1 MSVIAFQKATK
12 QFIDIQNNL
21 GSNDKLNE
29 YITHRGS
36 ASFLVLPGVSKGGYL
51 AKHYLTKFVA
61 MLITAAM
68 VCSFGLLKSQAAKA
82 TSI

>member
-1 MSVIAFQKATK
+1 MWMVRMIVQVTSKQACCSLLSKATQ

-36 ASFLVLPGVSKGGYL
+36 ASF
-51 AKHYLTKFVA
+51 
-61 MLITAAM
+61 
-68 VCSFGLLKSQAAKA
+68 
-82 TSI
+82 

>member
-1 MSVIAFQKATK
+1 MWMVRMIVQVTSKQLFIAFQKATQ

-36 ASFLVLPGVSKGGYL
+36 ASF
-51 AKHYLTKFVA
+51 
-61 MLITAAM
+61 
-68 VCSFGLLKSQAAKA
+68 
-82 TSI
+82 

>member
-1 MSVIAFQKATK
+1 MDGTDDRTGNFETGLLFIAFQKATQ

-36 ASFLVLPGVSKGGYL
+36 ASF
-51 AKHYLTKFVA
+51 
-61 MLITAAM
+61 
-68 VCSFGLLKSQAAKA
+68 
-82 TSI
+82 

>member
-1 MSVIAFQKATK
+1 MLMVRMTAQVTSKTGLLFIAFQKATQ

-36 ASFLVLPGVSKGGYL
+36 ASF
-51 AKHYLTKFVA
+51 
-61 MLITAAM
+61 
-68 VCSFGLLKSQAAKA
+68 
-82 TSI
+82 